1 MAACDAHTQSTADA
15 YRAGGHAL
23 ICTLGNSSRGNHERR
38 AGASTGNSTHPAC
51 RSLQAQGGSA
61 MLPQMLDWM
70 IDRCLTRA
78 LHARTAEGAAAWAAL
93 ADYYRAMLEALM
105 DETPPPALALT
116 LAEVA

>member
-1 MAACDAHTQSTADA
+1 MAACGSIQFIAEAD
-15 YRAGGHAL
+15 RAGGHAL
-23 ICTLGNSSRGNHERR
+23 MLCTPGNRRGNDGRR
-38 AGASTGNSTHPAC
+38 AGASTGDSTLAR

>member
-15 YRAGGHAL
+15 YRAGGHTL
-23 ICTLGNSSRGNHERR
+23 ICTLGNSSRGNHGRR
-38 AGASTGNSTHPAC
+38 AGASTGDSTLAR

-70 IDRCLTRA
+70 VDRCLTRA

>member
-1 MAACDAHTQSTADA
+1 MAACGAQTQFIAEAD
-15 YRAGGHAL
+15 RAGGHAL
-23 ICTLGNSSRGNHERR
+23 ICILGNSSRGNHERR
-38 AGASTGNSTHPAC
+38 AGASTEDSTPAR
-51 RSLQAQGGSA
+51 RSQTVREGSA
-61 MLPQMLDWM
+61 MLTQMLDWM

-78 LHARTAEGAAAWAAL
+78 LHAQTAEGAAAWAAL